1 MQAEGFIKGRPL
13 SLAVLDYGLFKV
25 HSNGR
30 IIGISGFAIQTD
42 ENETILVDTG
52 LPEKYAQD
60 AEAASKE
67 DRLDVFGEVL
77 ECTPDN
83 LPAAQ
88 LAKLGLTSED
98 VTLHVC
104 THTHIDHVGGLHA
117 FPEAPILVS
126 AKERKLA
133 KPLYW
138 GDARAIDWPKC
149 YYFQV
154 EGDVRV
160 GPGLTVLE
168 ASGHSP
174 GQTALLVE
182 LPSQTIMLTSDAISR
197 AEEFDEKFVGAW
209 NEAAA
214 NASAERLMKLAAE
227 KDAFVI
233 YGHCP
238 KQWPSLRKAPE
249 TYS

>member
-1 MQAEGFIKGRPL
+1 M

-52 LPEKYAQD
+52 LPEKYATNAQS
-60 AEAASKE
+60 ASEE
-67 DRLDVFGEVL
+67 DRLDEFGEVL
-77 ECTPDN
+77 ECKPDN

-117 FPEAPILVS
+117 FPEAPILIS
-126 AKERKLA
+126 ANERKLA

-138 GDARAIDWPKC
+138 GNARPIDWPEC
-149 YYFQV
+149 DYLQV

-160 GPGLTVLE
+160 MTQR
-168 ASGHSP
+168 SS
-174 GQTALLVE
+174 
-182 LPSQTIMLTSDAISR
+182 ISNP
-197 AEEFDEKFVGAW
+197 KLGAKCHRRCR
-209 NEAAA
+209 NTP
-214 NASAERLMKLAAE
+214 
-227 KDAFVI
+227 KDA
-233 YGHCP
+233 
-238 KQWPSLRKAPE
+238 L
-249 TYS
+249 

>member
-1 MQAEGFIKGRPL
+1 MQAEGFIKGRPV
-13 SLAVLDYGLFKV
+13 SLAVLDYGLFQV

-52 LPEKYAQD
+52 LPEKYAKNAQF
-60 AEAASKE
+60 ASEE
-67 DRLDVFGEVL
+67 DRLDEFGEVL
-77 ECTPDN
+77 ECKPDN

-117 FPEAPILVS
+117 FPEAPILIS
-126 AKERKLA
+126 ANERKLA

-138 GDARAIDWPKC
+138 GNTQPLDWPEC
-149 YYFQV
+149 DYILV
-154 EGDVRV
+154 ESDVRV

-168 ASGHSP
+168 APGHSP
-174 GQTALLVE
+174 GQIALLVE
-182 LPSQTIMLTSDAISR
+182 LPSRAVMLTSDAISR
-197 AEEFDEKFVGAW
+197 AEEIDEKFVGAW

-238 KQWPSLRKAPE
+238 KQWPDLRKAPE